1 VPVKTRLKA
10 KAYTFGTCSFA
21 KMSPPRSQLSSET
34 KGVNV
39 FLTFDEALKLNIA
52 IDECVRRLNS
62 YNRATTGGKSV
73 ALVLTMFLGKNRI
86 TVNQGGL

>member
-1 VPVKTRLKA
+1 MPVKTRQKA

-21 KMSPPRSQLSSET
+21 KMSPSRLTSET

-39 FLTFDEALKLNIA
+39 FLTFDEALKLNLA

-62 YNRATTGGKSV
+62 YNRATTGSKSV